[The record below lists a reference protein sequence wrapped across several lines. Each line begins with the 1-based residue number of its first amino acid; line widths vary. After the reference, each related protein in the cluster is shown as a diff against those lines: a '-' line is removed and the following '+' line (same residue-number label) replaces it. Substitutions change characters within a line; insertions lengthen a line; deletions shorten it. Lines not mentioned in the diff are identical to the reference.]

1 MNLQQVKE
9 GFVGEALGSKEVSV
23 TLQMTAKI
31 QDDGNVQE
39 DSLVLMDMVTK
50 LAAEEG
56 SSGATTVPAVGFWS
70 SSHGEPPRQ
79 ENVTLVKIC
88 PSIDSSASQDGSS
101 SNHSATSPLPLAR
114 NVEATGGEISITGM
128 HSTRDGPNF

>member
-101 SNHSATSPLPLAR
+101 NHSATSPLPLAR